1 MLTAE
6 QIASLNLG
14 IELDAKTVIT
24 INAALEWIQDH
35 TTIDTTDIDKLP
47 ACAKLFMIKF
57 AEIGSIQ
64 SGVTSESIEGLSL
77 SYGESNKSGMIWD
90 AAYDLLGAYVK
101 SPVRFVAAQDR
112 WK

>member
-6 QIASLNLG
+6 QIAALNLG
-14 IELDAKTVIT
+14 VDTDAKTVIT

-35 TTIDTTDIDKLP
+35 TTIDTSDIDKLP

-57 AEIGSIQ
+57 AEIGNMQ
-64 SGVTSESIEGLSL
+64 SGVSSESIEGLSH
-77 SYGESNKSGMIWD
+77 SYSDNKSGLIWD
-90 AAYDLLGAYVK
+90 AAYEFLGAYVK
-101 SPVRFVAAQDR
+101 SPVRFVAAENR